1 LVDNFIEFI
10 ELLKII
16 ILKRYMLNEL
26 LAFRTIKEIR
36 RISSDRN
43 INPVQPIVN
52 QGDSDAMLYILLPG
66 DHLYNGL
73 PTKDENRIVIKS
85 NNAFELK
92 MNILSDSS
100 SKL

>member
-1 LVDNFIEFI
+1 
-10 ELLKII
+10 
-16 ILKRYMLNEL
+16 MLYEL

-43 INPVQPIVN
+43 INPVQPKVT
-52 QGDSDAMLYILLPG
+52 QGDADVMFYILLPG

-92 MNILSDSS
+92 VNIPSDLR